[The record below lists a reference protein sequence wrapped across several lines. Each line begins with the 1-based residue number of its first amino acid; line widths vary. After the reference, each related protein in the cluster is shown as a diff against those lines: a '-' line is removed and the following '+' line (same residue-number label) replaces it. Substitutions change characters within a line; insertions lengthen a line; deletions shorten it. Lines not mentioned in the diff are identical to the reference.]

1 MKNLF
6 EIGSSVEVVSNNK
19 TVVIN
24 DFEFFGDLCLYYTN
38 DKSAYPQSD
47 LKPLGFKFLNNLLSL
62 SNEEKNKQVNESF
75 SKHFGG
81 LI

>member
-6 EIGSSVEVVSNNK
+6 DIGSSVEVVSNNK

-62 SNEEKNKQVNESF
+62 SDEEKNKQVNEAF
-75 SKHFGG
+75 SKYFSG

>member
-38 DKSAYPQSD
+38 DQSAYPQND
-47 LKPLGFKFLNNLLSL
+47 LKPLGYQFLNNLLSL
-62 SNEEKNKQVNESF
+62 SNEEKNKQVNEAF
-75 SKHFGG
+75 SKHFGD

>member
-62 SNEEKNKQVNESF
+62 SNEEKNKQVNEAF

>member
-62 SNEEKNKQVNESF
+62 SNEEKNKQVNEAF
-75 SKHFGG
+75 SKHFGD

>member
-62 SNEEKNKQVNESF
+62 SNEEKNKQVNEAF
-75 SKHFGG
+75 SKHFCG

>member
-6 EIGSSVEVVSNNK
+6 EIGSSVEVTSKNK
-19 TVVIN
+19 TVIIN

-38 DKSAYPQSD
+38 DKLAYPQND
-47 LKPLGFKFLNNLLSL
+47 LKPLGYKFLNILLSL
-62 SNEEKNKQVNESF
+62 SDKEKNKQVNEAF
-75 SKHFGG
+75 SKHFGD